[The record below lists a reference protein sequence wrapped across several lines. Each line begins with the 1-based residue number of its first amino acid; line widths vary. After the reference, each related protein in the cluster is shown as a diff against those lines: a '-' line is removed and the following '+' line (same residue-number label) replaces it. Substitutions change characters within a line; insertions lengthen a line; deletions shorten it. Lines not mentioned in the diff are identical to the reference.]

1 MRASNR
7 NALLALALAASAV
20 PASAADGEPLAWLA
34 GQWCGSEGDQRI
46 EESWLPA
53 QDGGSIGLSRTIAGG
68 RMISFEFMRI
78 ANIDG
83 KVALL
88 AQPGGAPATEFARTA
103 GGEGWIRFE
112 NPAHDYPQRIEYRR
126 KGNQLVAEIGGPG
139 ADGKEAVVSYRYARC
154 PAAPGG

>member
-7 NALLALALAASAV
+7 NGLWALALACAAG
-20 PASAADGEPLAWLA
+20 PALAADDPLAWIA
-34 GQWCGSEGDQRI
+34 GQWCGGDGDQRI

-53 QDGGSIGLSRTIAGG
+53 QGGGSVGLSRTVAGG

-83 KVALL
+83 KVSLL
-88 AQPGGAPATEFARTA
+88 AQPGGAPATEFARTG

-112 NPAHDYPQRIEYRR
+112 NPEHDYPRRIEYRR
-126 KGNQLVAEIGGPG
+126 IGNQLVAEIGGPG
-139 ADGKEAVVSYRYARC
+139 EDGKDESITYRYDRC